1 MVAVQTRNRQM
12 PKISRVKLLKK
23 IKISTSAG
31 ANWTLVP
38 ALFDSKGRVRRD
50 HVNVE
55 GKDEVHAE
63 GSYYLEWWEG
73 GKRYREAAGPNGFA
87 AADKVTGE
95 ASRVG
100 CRAQR
105 DYSRTACCRS
115 SPGAHDAKA
124 SPRCVLR
131 VTSATIAHCEPSAP
145 TVPSSTPLAHSVPRS
160 SSMT

>member
-31 ANWTLVP
+31 ATWTLVP

-50 HVNVE
+50 HVTVA
-55 GKDEVHAE
+55 GQDEVHAE

-87 AADKVTGE
+87 AADKVRAKQAELDAVRNGIIPVPPVVEVAQERTTLKH
-95 ASRVG
+95 ASMRI
-100 CRAQR
+100 RI
-105 DYSRTACCRS
+105 
-115 SPGAHDAKA
+115 
-124 SPRCVLR
+124 
-131 VTSATIAHCEPSAP
+131 TSATTAHCEPSAP
-145 TVPSSTPLAHSVPRS
+145 TVPSSTPSGVLHQDLHR
-160 SSMT
+160 